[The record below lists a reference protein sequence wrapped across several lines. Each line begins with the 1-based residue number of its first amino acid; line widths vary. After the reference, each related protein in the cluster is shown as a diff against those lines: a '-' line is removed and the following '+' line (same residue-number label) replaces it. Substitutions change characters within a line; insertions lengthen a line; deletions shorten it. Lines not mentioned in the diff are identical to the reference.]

1 MAREGKLVNDSSE
14 AYGQLKVITDAAQ
27 EGILKPWSPKVVELL
42 TSYGIMIQRKV
53 GVQAE
58 VTLSF
63 PTSIKNRSMGIGVR
77 HLKPDNSW
85 AEDFFLFEE
94 NAGLTCFYKGT
105 QESSLPEYKG
115 THHGQPTI
123 ELQES
128 LPSIQKDIDDLK
140 RLMLEKDMFNSI
152 DMNIVVPKA
161 EHLQALRFIDEE
173 FNQASMSLSSQGEP
187 IQLVSMKIKPI
198 FDKKRAEQMSRWSRS
213 ERLYRMKLE
222 QIKEVYGEETEGYNL
237 ATEQLNRL
245 FGKQN

>member
-1 MAREGKLVNDSSE
+1 MTRQGKLIAGSGQ
-14 AYGQLKVITDAAQ
+14 AYDQLKVITDAAQ

-42 TSYGIMIQRKV
+42 NSYGITVQRKE
-53 GVQAE
+53 GIPAE

-63 PTSIKNRSMGIGVR
+63 PTSTKNKSMGIGVR
-77 HLKPDNSW
+77 HLKPDKSW

-94 NAGLTCFYKGT
+94 GVGLTSFYKGA
-105 QESSLPEYKG
+105 QEDVLPEYKG

-140 RLMLEKDMFNSI
+140 SLMLEKDIFNSI
-152 DMNIVVPKA
+152 DMNIVVAEA

-173 FNQASMSLSSQGEP
+173 FKQTSMSLSSQGAP
-187 IQLVSMKIKPI
+187 IQLVSMKIKPV

-213 ERLYRMKLE
+213 ERLYSMKLE
-222 QIKEVYGEETEGYNL
+222 QIKEVYGEETEGSKL
-237 ATEQLNRL
+237 AIERLNRL
-245 FGKQN
+245 FGKS

>member
-1 MAREGKLVNDSSE
+1 MAREGKLINDSSE

-27 EGILKPWSPKVVELL
+27 EGMLKPWSPKVVELL
-42 TSYGIMIQRKV
+42 NSYGITVQRKV

-63 PTSIKNRSMGIGVR
+63 PNSTKNKSMGIGVR

-94 NAGLTCFYKGT
+94 NVGLTCFYKGT

-128 LPSIQKDIDDLK
+128 LPSIQKDIDDLR
-140 RLMLEKDMFNSI
+140 RLMLEKDVFNSI
-152 DMNIVVPKA
+152 DMNIVVPET

-173 FNQASMSLSSQGEP
+173 FRQTSISLSSQGAP
-187 IQLVSMKIKPI
+187 IQLVSTKIKPV
-198 FDKKRAEQMSRWSRS
+198 FDKKRAEQMSKWSKS
-213 ERLYRMKLE
+213 ERLYSMKLE
-222 QIKEVYGEETEGYNL
+222 EIKGVYGEKTEESNL
-237 ATEQLNRL
+237 AIERLNRL
-245 FGKQN
+245 FDKKN